1 MKTKLHEGSAIT
13 VYGASSEN
21 IRQEYKGAAFEAGR
35 LIALSGHPLVCGG
48 GRQGLMRAAIDGA
61 LSAGGETVGVLPSF
75 MVEKA
80 WQHPGLTRMIETPTM
95 HVRKETMA
103 RLSRGVIAC
112 PGGCGTFEE
121 LLEIITWRQLGLYG
135 GNVVILNV
143 GGYYDPLLD
152 LFRRASEEGFM
163 RSTDAGPLFYVAD
176 SAADAV
182 AMAVGDP
189 AASSHAMKNNR

>member
-1 MKTKLHEGSAIT
+1 MI
-13 VYGASSEN
+13 
-21 IRQEYKGAAFEAGR
+21 
-35 LIALSGHPLVCGG
+35 
-48 GRQGLMRAAIDGA
+48 
-61 LSAGGETVGVLPSF
+61 
-75 MVEKA
+75 EKA

-163 RSTDAGPLFYVAD
+163 RSTDAGPLFCVAD
-176 SAADAV
+176 NAADAV

-189 AASSHAMKNNR
+189 AASSPAHKNNR